1 MNTSSNYGAPASPMS
16 LIFKIILLV
25 GGAFIVYYSY
35 KYFFVSQE
43 IKLALVTSITS
54 ATVPKTYKKT
64 EIPLIFEGGSYSVSF
79 WLYVN
84 NWTGVRRNY
93 NKEVLTIANRTSA
106 NGTVTLGIYL
116 DAVEN
121 TLHVRTSSS
130 ADCVGSPPAGTST
143 TETAVC
149 LKYGVYNS
157 MFTAASIGSMGSGG
171 IKVGNDCVVAPF
183 DLQKWVHVAV
193 ALNGKTTDVYL
204 DGKLA
209 RSCVGNSTYMV
220 DSDYTLD
227 VAANSGFGG
236 FYSGVVVYDFAL
248 NPEQVYREYMQGP
261 LANVTWQDYIKSLF
275 DPKAIGTL
283 EYPKMN

>member
-16 LIFKIILLV
+16 LIFKVILLV
-25 GGAFIVYYSY
+25 GGAFAIYYAY
-35 KYFFVSQE
+35 KYFFISQD
-43 IKLALVTSITS
+43 IKLALVTSITN
-54 ATVPKTYKKT
+54 ANVTKTYKKS
-64 EIPLIFEGGSYSVSF
+64 EIPLMFEGGSYSVSF

-93 NKEVLTIANRTSA
+93 NKEVLTIANRTTQS
-106 NGTVTLGIYL
+106 GTVTLGVYL

-130 ADCVGSPPAGTST
+130 ADCSGAPTGTASAT
-143 TETAVC
+143 TPGTC
-149 LKYGVYNS
+149 LNYGVYNS
-157 MFTAASIGSMGSGG
+157 MFTAAGIGSMGSEGV
-171 IKVGNDCVVAPF
+171 KVGNDCVVAPF
-183 DLQKWVHVAV
+183 DLQKWVHVSI
-193 ALNGKTTDVYL
+193 ALNGKTTDVYI

-209 RSCVGNSTYMV
+209 RSCVGNSPFMV
-220 DSDYTLD
+220 DSDYTLTI
-227 VAANSGFGG
+227 AENGGFGG
-236 FYSGVVVYDFAL
+236 FYSGVVVYDFAV